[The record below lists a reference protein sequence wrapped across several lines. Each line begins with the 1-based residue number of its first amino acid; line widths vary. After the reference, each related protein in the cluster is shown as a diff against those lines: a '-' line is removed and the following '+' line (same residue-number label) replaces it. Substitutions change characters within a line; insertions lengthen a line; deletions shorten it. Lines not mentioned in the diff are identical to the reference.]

1 MKISLD
7 NIGKKFNRRWIFREI
22 KFDFGPRGKYAL
34 LGSNGS
40 GKSTLLQILAAHQSP
55 TKGKIQ
61 FSLEGEKIAAENVF
75 KHLSLAAP
83 SMELPEELTYRE
95 ILDFHSKFKQP
106 IIPIKEIIALTYLD
120 KDAEKQVRFFSSG
133 MRQRAMLALA
143 IMFESG
149 MVLLDE
155 PTSHLDKNGVQWYKD
170 ILKQY
175 LGERLL
181 IIASNDPEEYDMCDT
196 FLKIEDWKGNS
207 K

>member
-7 NIGKKFNRRWIFREI
+7 NIGKKFNRRWIFKEI
-22 KFDFGPRGKYAL
+22 KFDFEPHGKYAL
-34 LGSNGS
+34 LGANGS
-40 GKSTLLQILAAHQSP
+40 GKSTLLQILAAHQSA
-55 TKGKIQ
+55 TKGAIQ
-61 FSLEGEKIAAENVF
+61 YHLEGEKIAVENVF

-83 SMELPEELTYRE
+83 SMDLPEELSYRE
-95 ILDFHSKFKQP
+95 ILEFHSKFKQP
-106 IIPIKEIIALTYLD
+106 IIPIKEIISLTNLT
-120 KDAEKQVRFFSSG
+120 KDAEKQIRYFSSG

-143 IMFESG
+143 ILFESG

-181 IIASNDPEEYDMCDT
+181 IIASNDPDEYEMCNT
-196 FLKIEDWKGNS
+196 FLKIEDWKGKS
-207 K
+207 